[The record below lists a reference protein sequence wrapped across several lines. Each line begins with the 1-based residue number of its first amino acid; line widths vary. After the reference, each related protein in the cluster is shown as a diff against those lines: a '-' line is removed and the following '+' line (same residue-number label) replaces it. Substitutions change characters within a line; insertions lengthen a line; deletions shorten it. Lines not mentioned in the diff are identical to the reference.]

1 MPGERAIDRSSR
13 MEEMMGLEI
22 LSAGPMTTIQDLGRQ
37 GFGDKGYRRC
47 GACDK
52 YAMRL
57 ANLLAWN
64 LAKGDNSPVL
74 EFTLSGGKIRFLEN
88 CLFALTG
95 GDMEPKLDG
104 RTIPMYRTVLARAG
118 EVLEMGIAKSGLR
131 TYLAVNGGIDVP
143 KVMGSC
149 STDTVCKIGGL
160 GGNAL
165 KVGDR
170 LKIGAESQ
178 PWSEKKETEKAFVSL
193 KESGAEFVLT
203 KDLFWVKNASF
214 RYRSMGQDL
223 IPVLRTVPG
232 PQEDAFTEE
241 AMDVFRRSIYRVGMD
256 SNRMAC
262 RLNGPI
268 LEAKHGYDIVSD
280 GIVEGSVQVS
290 ANGQPM
296 VMLADHQTTGG
307 YAKIGTVVSSD
318 LSAIAQRKPGEAI
331 GFCFVSPKE
340 AIEAYRLEEKKL
352 GWLRE
357 KILVHLKK
365 NTACKEADFFRET
378 ERKIA
383 DDFNRFEL

>member
-1 MPGERAIDRSSR
+1 
-13 MEEMMGLEI
+13 MEKTVGLE
-22 LSAGPMTTIQDLGRQ
+22 LLTAGPMTTIQDLGRQ

-64 LAKGDNSPVL
+64 LVDGDHSPVL
-74 EFTLSGGKIRFLEN
+74 EFTLFGGSIRFLES
-88 CLFALTG
+88 CLIALTG
-95 GDMEPKLDG
+95 GDMEAKLDG
-104 RTIPMYRTVLARAG
+104 KPVPMYRTVLAGAG
-118 EVLEMGIAKSGLR
+118 QVLKLGMAKSGLR

-143 KVMGSC
+143 QVMGSC
-149 STDTVCKIGGL
+149 STDTVCKIGGTD
-160 GGNAL
+160 GNPL
-165 KVGDR
+165 KAGDR
-170 LKIGAESQ
+170 LKIRRAPQ
-178 PWSEKKETEKAFVSL
+178 PWREKKQAEAVFAGL
-193 KESGAEFVLT
+193 KEKQKEFLLT
-203 KDLFWVKNASF
+203 EDLFWVKNASF
-214 RYRSMGQDL
+214 RYRSIGQEL

-241 AMDVFRRSIYRVGMD
+241 AMDVLRRSIYRVGAD

-262 RLNGPI
+262 RLTGPI
-268 LEAKHGYDIVSD
+268 LEAKDGYDIVSD
-280 GIVEGSVQVS
+280 AVVEGSVQVS

-331 GFCFVSPKE
+331 GFCFVSPEE
-340 AIEAYRLEEKKL
+340 AVEVYRLEEKKL

-357 KILVHLKK
+357 KLLVHLKM
-365 NTACKEADFFRET
+365 NTDCKEAEIFRT
-378 ERKIA
+378 TGRKRT

>member
-1 MPGERAIDRSSR
+1 MIQEERTIDRSRR
-13 MEEMMGLEI
+13 MEEIAGLEI
-22 LSAGPMTTIQDLGRQ
+22 LSAGPMTTVQDLGRQ

-64 LAKGDNSPVL
+64 VAEKDNRPVL
-74 EFTLSGGKIRFLEN
+74 EFTLSGGKIRFLKT

-104 RTIPMYRTVLARAG
+104 KPIPMYGTVLARDG
-118 EVLEMGIAKSGLR
+118 EVLELGIAKSGLR
-131 TYLAVNGGIDVP
+131 TYLAVHGGIDVP

-149 STDTVCKIGGL
+149 STDTICKIGGF

-165 KVGDR
+165 QAGDR
-170 LKIGAESQ
+170 LKIGAK
-178 PWSEKKETEKAFVSL
+178 KKEAEKVFLILREKQA
-193 KESGAEFVLT
+193 GFVLT
-203 KDLFWVKNASF
+203 EDLFWIKSASF

-232 PQEDAFTEE
+232 PQDDAFTEE
-241 AMDVFRRSIYRVGMD
+241 AMDVFGRSVYRVGMD

-268 LEAKHGYDIVSD
+268 LEAKQGYDIVSD

-307 YAKIGTVVSSD
+307 YAKIGTVVSFD

-340 AIEAYRLEEKKL
+340 AVDIYRLEEKKL

-357 KILVHLKK
+357 KLLTYLKMDMD
-365 NTACKEADFFRET
+365 CKETDIFHT
-378 ERKIA
+378 TGRKIT